1 MPATA
6 EVLKVYKQLD
16 TGSYAL
22 NLPPLALW
30 IGLLARMLISKD
42 RDKLT
47 PLIVISILMILYSV
61 ATIVDWQLNY
71 TYYDR
76 S

>member
-6 EVLKVYKQLD
+6 AERLNVIKQLEIA
-16 TGSYAL
+16 SYAF
-22 NLPPLALW
+22 NAPPLALW

-47 PLIVISILMILYSV
+47 PLIVISILMILS
-61 ATIVDWQLNY
+61 
-71 TYYDR
+71 
-76 S
+76 

>member
-6 EVLKVYKQLD
+6 AELRNFKDLD
-16 TGSYAL
+16 IASYAL
-22 NLPPLALW
+22 NAPPLALW

-47 PLIVISILMILYSV
+47 PLIVISILMILS
-61 ATIVDWQLNY
+61 
-71 TYYDR
+71 
-76 S
+76 